1 MCDNCVKVNK
11 KPGQEHEDL
20 LSEDEP
26 NVGLWDSIS
35 RLAAVYF
42 FTTSSQQQSVHFK
55 FMFSFHCGQHNVSL
69 QAFADDTQLYLH
81 CRHDDMAST
90 AVRLERCL
98 MEVGHWMSS
107 NRLKLNPNKTELLW
121 AGSRC
126 SWPLLGDYSPA
137 LQFGV
142 DIVVSS
148 NHV

>member
-81 CRHDDMAST
+81 CHRTDTTSAAAQLEQYITDVGCLST
-90 AVRLERCL
+90 A
-98 MEVGHWMSS
+98 SS
-107 NRLKLNPNKTELLW
+107 STWTKLSCCGSDRDTVFPSKTVVF
-121 AGSRC
+121 
-126 SWPLLGDYSPA
+126 
-137 LQFGV
+137 QFYNSV
-142 DIVVSS
+142 LTP
-148 NHV
+148 